1 MKEQDLPVE
10 TSEETMVQGKNRRPR
25 GPRGLV
31 LFVTA
36 FGLTISVVLGFYLG
50 YLSGRCY
57 GCEHLTGI
65 LGALVGFL
73 VGLIGLIL
81 LARGET

>member
-1 MKEQDLPVE
+1 MKGPASRAE
-10 TSEETMVQGKNRRPR
+10 TSAETMVQGKKRRKR

-31 LFVTA
+31 LLITA

-50 YLSGRCY
+50 YLSGRSC
-57 GCEHLTGI
+57 GGAHLTGI

-73 VGLIGLIL
+73 VGIIGLIF